1 MKSLIVFAIAF
12 AIYLSTGLYTVPANE
27 KGVVRRFGRVI
38 TPVRSSGLHIELPWP
53 LARVD
58 RVNFNEV
65 RTLSLGEIEADPN
78 FLIPTTAARPATFL
92 TGDKN
97 LLLLKI
103 NVQYRVSE
111 EHVVDWLFG
120 SISPIQRLQ
129 LLVETTTTDLVSRC
143 GVDFV
148 HTQGLAELNSRLL
161 RDVRLQAAELRL
173 GCDVEQ
179 VTVDRAEPPARAKAE
194 FLDVSNARAD
204 MARSIHDARSYAEQK
219 LAESQADARKLTD
232 DAEQTRHAKISAAA
246 GSADRFNLLTTQI
259 QRDAESRDR
268 TYGESKQL
276 VMNRLSIETLQEVL
290 NLAKMK
296 VVLDAEHPVD
306 LTFPPSRGEK

>member
-1 MKSLIVFAIAF
+1 MRSTFWLAAVFAVW
-12 AIYLSTGLYTVPANE
+12 LSTGLYTIPANE
-27 KGVVRRFGRVI
+27 KGVVRRFGRVVA
-38 TPVRSSGLHIELPWP
+38 PLRSSGLHVDLPWP
-53 LARVD
+53 LVRID

-111 EHVVDWLFG
+111 EHVNDWLFG
-120 SISPIQRLQ
+120 SISPVERLQ

-148 HTQGLAELNSRLL
+148 HTQGLAELNNRLL
-161 RDVRLQAAELRL
+161 QDVRRKAAELQF
-173 GCDVEQ
+173 GCEVEQ
-179 VTVDRAEPPARAKAE
+179 VSVDRAEPPARAKAE

-204 MARSIHDARSYAEQK
+204 MARTIHEARSYAEQK
-219 LAESQADARKLTD
+219 LAESQADARKITD
-232 DAEQTRHAKISAAA
+232 DAEQLRHARTSAAA
-246 GSADRFNLLTTQI
+246 GSADRFNLLTAQI
-259 QRDAESRDR
+259 QRDAERGNR
-268 TYGESKQL
+268 TYDNSKKL
-276 VMNRLSIETLQEVL
+276 VMNRLTIETLQDVL
-290 NLAKMK
+290 NVAKMK
-296 VVLDAEHPVD
+296 IVLDSERPVD
-306 LTFPPSRGEK
+306 LTFPPSREGK